1 VATKLETASSFE
13 RAPAER
19 DTGRAA
25 AEGNG
30 PLLVLGAIVLGA
42 FLLYALLATGVDG
55 PRVHPDEELYTMG
68 ASSLAGGQ
76 GLTLRGQHFGFG
88 PLFPALL
95 AAIIRLTGSVDA
107 AYEWFKVANAFCFAL
122 TAVPVFLLA
131 RRLASAWW
139 AVLAAGLSVA
149 IPSAISIGTVMTESV
164 SYPATALALYA
175 TAVALERPTVFRQ
188 LAVLGA
194 VAVAFLIRPQFG
206 VLYATWVG
214 ALGILWLIAPWS
226 RPRTRADLIRFWPTA
241 LPLVLGT
248 LAFGAKLASG
258 AAASSS
264 FGAYAVL
271 WRGYDPLDVGRWF
284 VYHLGDFAVY
294 LAIVPV
300 AVAPIVLW
308 ALARDG
314 RAGSRP
320 AGAFV
325 ALFAAA
331 NVTGLLVVAAFA
343 SSPWGFD
350 RLHDRY
356 GFYLLPLWLIGL
368 VVWLDSGLPRP
379 LIESTIGVVGALALA
394 LLLPFGQLANQAGID
409 TVPGALWERVEA
421 ELAGPGPA
429 SGRLALGIFVVGL
442 LAATFLLPRRVARVA
457 LPVAVAATFA
467 GMSYFAW
474 ERMVGAPEDLVFA
487 GGLERAW
494 IDERVAKDATVTKL
508 YADTPCGSALER
520 HAIYLTEFFN
530 STVDRA
536 AYVTGST
543 PDGLPIERVDVSSSG
558 LLRTAQAKPLVAD
571 YVFTQPGIRL
581 AGRRVAE
588 GTAARLVLWH
598 VGGPVRVVG
607 ARSNE
612 QLREEACP

>member
-1 VATKLETASSFE
+1 MVETT
-13 RAPAER
+13 
-19 DTGRAA
+19 D
-25 AEGNG
+25 
-30 PLLVLGAIVLGA
+30 
-42 FLLYALLATGVDG
+42 
-55 PRVHPDEELYTMG
+55 
-68 ASSLAGGQ
+68 AG
-76 GLTLRGQHFGFG
+76 H
-88 PLFPALL
+88 
-95 AAIIRLTGSVDA
+95 
-107 AYEWFKVANAFCFAL
+107 
-122 TAVPVFLLA
+122 
-131 RRLASAWW
+131 
-139 AVLAAGLSVA
+139 
-149 IPSAISIGTVMTESV
+149 
-164 SYPATALALYA
+164 
-175 TAVALERPTVFRQ
+175 
-188 LAVLGA
+188 
-194 VAVAFLIRPQFG
+194 
-206 VLYATWVG
+206 
-214 ALGILWLIAPWS
+214 
-226 RPRTRADLIRFWPTA
+226 LIRFWPTA
-241 LPLVLGT
+241 LPLVLGM
-248 LAFGAKLASG
+248 LAFGAKLESG

-264 FGAYAVL
+264 FGSYAVL

-394 LLLPFGQLANQAGID
+394 LILPFGQLANEAGID

-558 LLRTAQAKPLVAD
+558 VLRTAQAKPLVAD

-598 VGGPVRVVG
+598 VGGPRAGRRREIERAAARGGVPLDWLAHAPEVAARVERDQELLPRTVDLELVRSREKRLDRLERAGEEILPDLSDVRVLDDHVAADGHEARVLGQLGLDVRLRVVG
-607 ARSNE
+607 VQDHERALPLRARTDIGHDVRVDRGAAAEVGDPRMRRVVVADRLDVDRDDLSRTE
-612 QLREEACP
+612 QVADRGEEERAPPRYVPVSTTSSGRVSAMISW

>member
-1 VATKLETASSFE
+1 
-13 RAPAER
+13 
-19 DTGRAA
+19 
-25 AEGNG
+25 
-30 PLLVLGAIVLGA
+30 
-42 FLLYALLATGVDG
+42 
-55 PRVHPDEELYTMG
+55 
-68 ASSLAGGQ
+68 
-76 GLTLRGQHFGFG
+76 
-88 PLFPALL
+88 
-95 AAIIRLTGSVDA
+95 
-107 AYEWFKVANAFCFAL
+107 
-122 TAVPVFLLA
+122 
-131 RRLASAWW
+131 
-139 AVLAAGLSVA
+139 
-149 IPSAISIGTVMTESV
+149 MTR
-164 SYPATALALYA
+164 T
-175 TAVALERPTVFRQ
+175 
-188 LAVLGA
+188 
-194 VAVAFLIRPQFG
+194 QFG
-206 VLYATWVG
+206 ILYVTWVG
-214 ALGILWLIAPWS
+214 ALACPLAARAP
-226 RPRTRADLIRFWPTA
+226 RRDRGRAPSSCGFWPTA
-241 LPLVLGT
+241 LPLVLGHAR
-248 LAFGAKLASG
+248 LRREA
-258 AAASSS
+258 
-264 FGAYAVL
+264 
-271 WRGYDPLDVGRWF
+271 RVGRGRIELVRRLCGALAGLRPPRRSGKWF

-394 LLLPFGQLANQAGID
+394 LILPFGQLANEAGID

-442 LAATFLLPRRVARVA
+442 LAATFLLPRRIARVA

-494 IDERVAKDATVTKL
+494 IDERVRQGRHGDE
-508 YADTPCGSALER
+508 ALR
-520 HAIYLTEFFN
+520 GHAVRLRP
-530 STVDRA
+530 RA
-536 AYVTGST
+536 ARDL
-543 PDGLPIERVDVSSSG
+543 PDRVLQLDGRS
-558 LLRTAQAKPLVAD
+558 R
-571 YVFTQPGIRL
+571 GIRHRL
-581 AGRRVAE
+581 DPGRPSDRTRRRVLVGRAPDSAGQTAGRRLRVHPA
-588 GTAARLVLWH
+588 GHQARRPARGRGNGRPPRALARRRSACGSSARDRTSSCARRRAPRSARARA
-598 VGGPVRVVG
+598 GGS
-607 ARSNE
+607 RSG
-612 QLREEACP
+612 